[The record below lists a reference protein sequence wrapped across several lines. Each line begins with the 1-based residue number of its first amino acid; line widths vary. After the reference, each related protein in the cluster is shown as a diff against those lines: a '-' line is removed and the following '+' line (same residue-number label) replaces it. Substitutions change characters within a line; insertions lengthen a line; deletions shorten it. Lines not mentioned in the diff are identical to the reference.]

1 MTIKLKKVNPKLD
14 SIELPMY
21 QSAGAAGMDL
31 RASNQEPIH
40 IRPGGIMT
48 IPTNIAI
55 AVPSG
60 YEAQIRSR
68 SGLAAKS
75 GIFALNAPGT
85 IDSDYRGE
93 IQVILANFS
102 NQRYTVEPGDR
113 IAQMVITKYETATWE
128 VCDDLEDT
136 ERGEG
141 GFGSSGIK

>member
-1 MTIKLKKVNPKLD
+1 MTIKLKKIYPGFD

-21 QSAGAAGMDL
+21 QSSGAAGMDL
-31 RASNQEPIH
+31 RAAIKDPVS

-55 AVPSG
+55 AVPQG

-68 SGLAAKS
+68 SGLASKF
-75 GIFALNAPGT
+75 GVFALNAPGT

-93 IQVILANFS
+93 IKVILANFS
-102 NQRYTVEPGDR
+102 NQRYTVEKGDR

-128 VCDDLEDT
+128 ICDDLDET
-136 ERGEG
+136 SRGEG